1 MDMKYENLF
10 DAMANMGRWVR
21 DSFFGADNGE
31 KYPHQSISLGTV
43 LMSNVKIIETT
54 QGTVA
59 KDGTIYEDGHPVGT
73 IETLDRETVITDHS
87 TMKKIFIYDNGDIF
101 DDNGL
106 KLGTVT
112 KSGST
117 NTIRDSHGRC
127 VTLKQKAL
135 KNLEFVCVA

>member
-1 MDMKYENLF
+1 MNCVNLF
-10 DAMANMGRWVR
+10 GNLANIGRWMR
-21 DSFFGADNGE
+21 NSFFGENNENRCTD
-31 KYPHQSISLGTV
+31 QSIALGTV

-54 QGTVA
+54 RGTVA

-87 TMKKIFIYDNGDIF
+87 TMRKIFVYDNGDIF
-101 DDNGL
+101 DDNGI

-117 NTIRDSHGRC
+117 NSIRDSHGRS

-135 KNLEFVCVA
+135 KNLKFVCVA